1 MTWVLFDYGNV
12 ICQPQPEPDIARL
25 AEAAGCPV
33 AELLPPYWAYRLDYD
48 RAALDVTSYWQQ
60 VAADLGGSF
69 TEAQIAEL
77 SRLDAGSWLHLRPGS
92 VQLVADL
99 AAAGVRLAVL
109 SNAPGDTAQAVA
121 GLPVAAHFEHLMFS
135 CDLKLA
141 KPDPEC
147 FRAALAVLR
156 AAPADVIFLDDRPD
170 NVAGA
175 AALGI
180 RSIHF
185 TGPETAR
192 ADLARYGVEP
202 APKEGAAD
210 WTVKGEWGGG
220 CGGSEERAT
229 ERRGKSAGTS
239 PPEAQG
245 KQRPGFP

>member
-12 ICQPQPEPDIARL
+12 ICQPQPEQDIARL

-48 RAALDVTSYWQQ
+48 RAVLDVTSYWQQ

-156 AAPADVIFLDDRPD
+156 AAPAEVIFLDDRSD

-202 APKEGAAD
+202 APKGGAAD
-210 WTVKGEWGGG
+210 W
-220 CGGSEERAT
+220 T

-245 KQRPGFP
+245 KQSPGFP